1 MGLRSE
7 NIGQYLLRC
16 DWGNTAGS
24 DGGQYAC
31 AYAYGRLRGGVNRG
45 DVHGG
50 DSGDRRGGGRSRDNG
65 RFRQQIAALRFQPD
79 KYRTDGAAIRPGHG
93 VGHCAFRRGKAIAEV
108 HLSDAPDPG
117 THFDVG
123 LIQEPRPGSGGCG
136 PGDPG
141 TAFSGMDTDAAGGA
155 TVTVSDTIR
164 PGTTGVW
171 VVIQRANPHSQI
183 PAEFYTSE
191 FVAPV

>member
-1 MGLRSE
+1 MRTCKRRAAYGAAFTAAMSAVATAGIATAGAEAGTTVVLDSKMR
-7 NIGQYLLRC
+7 RC
-16 DWGNTAGS
+16 DFSLISTVPMVPQSSLGTGSVIVHSAG
-24 DGGQYAC
+24 
-31 AYAYGRLRGGVNRG
+31 
-45 DVHGG
+45 
-50 DSGDRRGGGRSRDNG
+50 
-65 RFRQQIAALRFQPD
+65 
-79 KYRTDGAAIRPGHG
+79 
-93 VGHCAFRRGKAIAEV
+93 GKAIAEV
-108 HLSDAPDPG
+108 HLSDAPAPG

-123 LIQEPRPGSGGCG
+123 LIQEPRPGAGGCG

-155 TVTVSDTIR
+155 TVTVSDTLR

-171 VVIQRANPHSQI
+171 VVIQRPNPHSQN